1 MLQELALFRE
11 DIRPGPS
18 SQTTTRWPLIVQAE
32 EERTISG
39 YVSLN
44 GGDITIQPA
53 QDNTWDEVV
62 EEILRDRAE
71 LWKRLADL

>member
-11 DIRPGPS
+11 DIRPSPS

-44 GGDITIQPA
+44 GGDIAIQPA